1 MQTRMRAEK
10 LSAWIALTWVLARQ
24 DLDYDIRQIQQ
35 RQKGIVDVE
44 GRGIEKRLK
53 PIAPNLEE
61 IKIQLWTDL

>member
-1 MQTRMRAEK
+1 MNCTDVGSCQTGFF
-10 LSAWIALTWVLARQ
+10 
-24 DLDYDIRQIQQ
+24 DYDIRQIQQ